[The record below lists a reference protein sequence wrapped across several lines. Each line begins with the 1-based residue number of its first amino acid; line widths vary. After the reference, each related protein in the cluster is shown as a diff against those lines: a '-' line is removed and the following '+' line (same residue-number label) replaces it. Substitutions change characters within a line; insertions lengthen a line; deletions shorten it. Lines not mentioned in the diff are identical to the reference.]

1 MSISALPNGRDL
13 GSHRTASGLVVGAG
27 RVFRSG
33 APVDEDHAR
42 ALELLG
48 VRTVMDLRTDPERE
62 NRPLLLPEGTSVLLA
77 DILAEEPEDGPA
89 SLGRIARAAVSGG
102 AGDLSAAEMRETFR
116 RGYRSFVT
124 LPGARRRSGEVLT
137 ALADPGTGPAL
148 IQCTAGKDR
157 TGWISA
163 LVLLALG
170 VDADDV
176 MSDYL
181 ASGPAVAR
189 LFAPLREMV
198 AERGGNVDTLD
209 LALAVLPEY
218 LDESLQ
224 TMVAEY
230 GSLQRYLTDGLG
242 LAPGFTDLLQ
252 RRLLVAAPTAESQGP
267 RTLEG

>member
-1 MSISALPNGRDL
+1 MSIGALPNGRDL
-13 GSHRTASGLVVGAG
+13 GGLRAASRLVVGEG

-42 ALELLG
+42 ALHTLG
-48 VRTVMDLRTDPERE
+48 VRTVMDLRTGAERQS
-62 NRPLLLPEGTSVLLA
+62 RPLLLPEGTAVLLA

-102 AGDLSAAEMRETFR
+102 AGDFSAAEMRETFL

-124 LPGARRRSGEVLT
+124 LPGARRRSGEVLA
-137 ALADPGTGPAL
+137 ALAAPGTGPAL

-189 LFAPLREMV
+189 LFAPYREIV
-198 AERGGNVDTLD
+198 AEQGGNVDALD
-209 LALAVLPEY
+209 LALAVFPEY
-218 LDESLQ
+218 LDESLR

-230 GSLQRYLTDGLG
+230 GSLQHYLTDGLG
-242 LAPGFTDLLQ
+242 LAPDFRDRLGQQLLI
-252 RRLLVAAPTAESQGP
+252 AAPTADGHDP
-267 RTLEG
+267 RTLDT